1 MLVTDFQ
8 QSPPSPALQVY
19 DTFAE
24 DTGAVP
30 PAGPGTVSGDSGDAD
45 RGTEYPVLVAAT
57 GVSAVND
64 TSEAARR
71 ADGVGGGLS
80 RGQRE
85 ATGGIGRSVGS
96 VDVGCLLVDAV
107 GLRVGDDRELLR
119 DVSFVARPGSLTAII
134 GPSGAGKSTLAKLVA
149 GTMTPTTGAVS
160 FDGYDIHGQYAALRT
175 KIGLVPQDDV
185 VHHQLTVAQAL
196 GYAAE
201 IRLPHA
207 SREKRRRAVERVLGE
222 LDLTDHAHCRVD
234 KLSGGQRKRAS
245 VALELLTSPLLLIL
259 DEPTSGLDPALD
271 RQVMRMLR
279 RLADAGRVV
288 FVVTHCVSY
297 LDMCDQVLLL
307 APGGK
312 PAYCGP
318 PSEIACITGTTNW
331 ADIFAAVSADP
342 DAANRDH
349 RSRSGGA
356 PPKAGPASGG
366 AKLAPRT
373 PKGLVLRQVSTVAR
387 RQVRLVLADRGY
399 FTFLAVLPFILGA
412 LTLLVPGRSGFAT
425 TDPYGAA
432 PDEPSQVLMLINIS
446 AVFMGTALTLRD
458 LVGERLIFR
467 REQAVGLSP
476 SAYLSAKI
484 VVYSCIT
491 ALQTAVLA
499 AIVVIG
505 KGGPTRGAVVLGNPV
520 FELYVTLAATAAV
533 AAATGLVLSAAAR
546 SHDQILPML
555 VAVVMLS
562 IVFSGGLIPVTG
574 RVVLDQLS
582 WVVPARWGF
591 AASASTID
599 LRRVDPTVR
608 VRDPLWSH
616 DLRSWLLAMG
626 LLCALGMVV
635 AVLVRWRLRLAALC
649 RYIRRVAREPEL
661 TGRPSGRSR
670 LPNKYLVRLA
680 TAQHRKLLTPHDRAP
695 MASTSRSRGRHRARR
710 SGRARA
716 RGAGVIA
723 AHRTPRRLDAAD
735 VRSLGAGLG
744 TNDARPCRPMP
755 IYGGRGIRWMRCSM
769 NAKAPALG
777 FALIDQNS

>member
-1 MLVTDFQ
+1 MLVTDLQ
-8 QSPPSPALQVY
+8 PDPLSPTLQIS
-19 DTFAE
+19 DTFGG
-24 DTGAVP
+24 DTGAFP
-30 PAGPGTVSGDSGDAD
+30 PASPRTVSGDSGDAD
-45 RGTEYPVLVAAT
+45 GDSEHPIMVAAT
-57 GVSAVND
+57 CASAVND
-64 TSEAARR
+64 TFEAARR

-80 RGQRE
+80 RGQRQ
-85 ATGGIGRSVGS
+85 ATGRIGRSVGS
-96 VDVGCLLVDAV
+96 VDIGCLLVDAV
-107 GLRVGDDRELLR
+107 GLRMDNDRELLR
-119 DVSFVARPGSLTAII
+119 DVSFVARPGSLNAII

-149 GTMTPTTGAVS
+149 GIMTPTSGAVR
-160 FDGYDIHGQYAALRT
+160 FDGYDIHGQYTALRT
-175 KIGLVPQDDV
+175 KIGMVPQDDV

-201 IRLPHA
+201 IRLPRA
-207 SREKRRRAVERVLGE
+207 CKEERRQAVDRVLGE

-245 VALELLTSPLLLIL
+245 VALELLTSPSLLIL

-271 RQVMRMLR
+271 RQIMRTLR

-288 FVVTHCVSY
+288 FVVTHCLSY

-331 ADIFAAVSADP
+331 ADIFATVSADP

-349 RSRSGGA
+349 LSRSGGA
-356 PPKAGPASGG
+356 LPKAAPASRG
-366 AKLAPRT
+366 ATLPPRT
-373 PKGLVLRQVSTVAR
+373 PKHVVLRQVSTVAR

-399 FTFLAVLPFILGA
+399 STFLAVLPFILGT
-412 LTLLVPGRSGFAT
+412 LTLLVPGRSGFAAA
-425 TDPYGAA
+425 DPHGPA

-446 AVFMGTALTLRD
+446 AVFMGTALTIRD

-476 SAYLSAKI
+476 SAYLTAKI
-484 VVYSCIT
+484 VVYSCIA
-491 ALQTAVLA
+491 ALQTAVLT

-505 KGGPTRGAVVLGNPV
+505 KGAPTCGAVVLGNPV

-533 AAATGLVLSAAAR
+533 AAVTGLVLSAAAR

-555 VAVVMLS
+555 VITVMLS
-562 IVFSGGLIPVTG
+562 IVFSGGLIPVTR

-582 WVVPARWGF
+582 WLVPARWGF

-599 LRRVDPTVR
+599 LGRVDPTVR
-608 VRDPLWSH
+608 VNDPMWSH

-635 AVLVRWRLRLAALC
+635 AVVVRWRLRLAALC
-649 RYIRRVAREPEL
+649 RQIRRVAREPEL
-661 TGRPSGRSR
+661 TGRPSGRGR
-670 LPNKYLVRLA
+670 LLDKHLLRLA
-680 TAQHRKLLTPHDRAP
+680 TAQHRKLLTPRDRAP

-710 SGRARA
+710 PGRTRARRWRN
-716 RGAGVIA
+716 RGT
-723 AHRTPRRLDAAD
+723 TPRRSDAAD
-735 VRSLGAGLG
+735 VRSWAVASVLTTRAHVDRCPHTAGG
-744 TNDARPCRPMP
+744 ESD
-755 IYGGRGIRWMRCSM
+755 G
-769 NAKAPALG
+769 
-777 FALIDQNS
+777 